1 MIVTIHLTPE
11 DLSNLRFG
19 YSPLMELSASFHMLF
34 VPHKQAGYQ
43 RWIEETQRALHDVEL
58 PYLSALIPGESYIPD
73 FLTPNPIST
82 QMTIEDEIERMLALP
97 DDLIRQNV
105 QTLID
110 LTGDSEIRRYFITY
124 PREMLLCLADDLRLY
139 WQRTLAHHWSY
150 LNGVLEGDVLYRAR
164 RLALDGVTGLF
175 EDLHPFLHYQS
186 NLLEIREPHKTE
198 WRDREHSFNGEG
210 MQFVPAVFACSSVM
224 WQIEDDWQPMIVY
237 TPRGIGQWKQKPAEP
252 DQSLEIALGT
262 GRARVLS
269 ALAMPLTTTELGRQ
283 LDLTSGA
290 VSQHLSRLQQA
301 GLVTPHRSGKRV
313 FYHLTARGEQLLGL
327 FGGV

>member
-1 MIVTIHLTPE
+1 
-11 DLSNLRFG
+11 
-19 YSPLMELSASFHMLF
+19 
-34 VPHKQAGYQ
+34 
-43 RWIEETQRALHDVEL
+43 
-58 PYLSALIPGESYIPD
+58 
-73 FLTPNPIST
+73 
-82 QMTIEDEIERMLALP
+82 
-97 DDLIRQNV
+97 
-105 QTLID
+105 
-110 LTGDSEIRRYFITY
+110 
-124 PREMLLCLADDLRLY
+124 
-139 WQRTLAHHWSY
+139 
-150 LNGVLEGDVLYRAR
+150 
-164 RLALDGVTGLF
+164 
-175 EDLHPFLHYQS
+175 
-186 NLLEIREPHKTE
+186 
-198 WRDREHSFNGEG
+198 

-252 DQSLEIALGT
+252 DQSLEIALGM

-313 FYHLTARGEQLLGL
+313 FYHLTARGQQLLGL